1 MHKINKKVSAPV
13 QNKHLQST
21 MPFKCV
27 FVDVVVV
34 VVIHFSRPW
43 GKLDSQHITSVR
55 QQKLRLPRTIYPTCI
70 AASCRACKHVPEF

>member
-13 QNKHLQST
+13 HNKHLQST

-27 FVDVVVV
+27 FVVVV

-43 GKLDSQHITSVR
+43 GKFIVNTLCETARVTIT
-55 QQKLRLPRTIYPTCI
+55 KNNLPYLYC
-70 AASCRACKHVPEF
+70 S